1 MTENATQ
8 FDEEQQL
15 RRAAD
20 AEELLSHPLLRESF
34 ETMRER
40 ISSELFASPVRDKE
54 GREQLWLMRRLL
66 DAVEGNL
73 QTLVKTGELIKLER
87 ERKRSMLERATDWV
101 TGVLD

>member
-1 MTENATQ
+1 MSDQPTSL
-8 FDEEQQL
+8 DEDQQL

-20 AEELLSHPLLRESF
+20 AAELLAHPLLRESF
-34 ETMRER
+34 DTMRER

-73 QTLVKTGELIKLER
+73 QTLVKTGELIQLER
-87 ERKRSMLERATDWV
+87 ERKRSMLEKAKDWV

>member
-1 MTENATQ
+1 MEQADH
-8 FDEEQQL
+8 DEDQQL

-20 AEELLSHPLLRESF
+20 AAELLAHPLLRESF
-34 ETMRER
+34 QTMRER
-40 ISSELFASPVRDKE
+40 ISSELFESPVRDKD
-54 GREQLWLMRRLL
+54 GREQLWLMRKLL

-73 QTLVKTGELIKLER
+73 ATLVRTGELIRLER